1 MTAPQFRKFVQ
12 DELEK
17 PEVDPVQQGSQ
28 GPGGLSLL
36 FFLTTPN
43 RTQAMNFR
51 PAMTAVLAAVTMM
64 ATAVSSAQTVELKLA
79 DRLAQDHYVAR
90 YSTNFWIE
98 EVQKATGGIVKITRY
113 PSERLGKSKDM
124 MTLAKSGITDIG
136 EFVPGYLGDPLLL
149 STVAELPGIL
159 PNACAASLAYEQLAK
174 PGGFIDKTELAPQGL
189 RLLYVVG
196 LPAYQLFTSKKF
208 DSLSTMSGLKIR
220 SSGPAMD
227 AGLRVLG
234 MVPIRMS
241 AAELGESFSRGTVD
255 GMAFPSASVFT
266 YDLQGK
272 TKYGTS
278 DLSFGSSITFY
289 AISIKVW
296 DKLPPAVQKAMVEAG
311 DKTTRH
317 ACSLIDKEEQD
328 AIKKLVAGS
337 NMTAVSLNTADRKKF
352 DDQLSTVAQEWADAA
367 DKRGRR
373 GSDALKAFRDAVKP
387 YR

>member
-1 MTAPQFRKFVQ
+1 VSF
-12 DELEK
+12 
-17 PEVDPVQQGSQ
+17 
-28 GPGGLSLL
+28 
-36 FFLTTPN
+36 N
-43 RTQAMNFR
+43 RTIATSL
-51 PAMTAVLAAVTMM
+51 AAAACVVLAG
-64 ATAVSSAQTVELKLA
+64 TAAAAAEPVELKLA

-90 YSTNFWIE
+90 YSSNYWID
-98 EVQKATGGIVKITRY
+98 EVQKASGGAVKITRY

-124 MTLAKSGITDIG
+124 MTLVKAGITDIG

-159 PNACAASLAYEQLAK
+159 PNACTASLAYEQLAK

-189 RLLYVVG
+189 HMLYVVG

-208 DSLSTMSGLKIR
+208 DNLATMSGLKIR

-234 MVPIRMS
+234 MVPIRMG
-241 AAELGESFSRGTVD
+241 AAELSESFSRGTVD
-255 GMAFPSASVFT
+255 GMAFPGASVFT

-289 AISIKVW
+289 AISTKVW
-296 DKLPPAVQKAMVEAG
+296 DKLAPAVQKIMTEAG

-317 ACSLIDKEEQD
+317 ACTLIDQEEQD
-328 AIKKLVAGS
+328 AIKKLVSGS
-337 NMTAVSLNTADRKKF
+337 NMTVVTLSPADRKKF
-352 DDQLSTVAQEWADAA
+352 DDQLAGVAQEWADAA
-367 DKRGRR
+367 DKRGRK
-373 GSDALKAFRDAVKP
+373 GSEALKVFREAVKA

>member
-1 MTAPQFRKFVQ
+1 MK
-12 DELEK
+12 
-17 PEVDPVQQGSQ
+17 
-28 GPGGLSLL
+28 
-36 FFLTTPN
+36 
-43 RTQAMNFR
+43 NFILGC
-51 PAMTAVLAAVTMM
+51 AAAVSALAAGN
-64 ATAVSSAQTVELKLA
+64 AGAQTIELKLA

-90 YSTNFWIE
+90 YSTNYWIE
-98 EVQKATGGIVKITRY
+98 EVQKTTKGAVTIQRY

-124 MTLAKSGITDIG
+124 MTLTKSGIADIG

-174 PGGFIDKTELAPQGL
+174 PGGFIDRTELAPQGL

-208 DSLSTMSGLKIR
+208 DNLASMKGLKIR

-255 GMAFPSASVFT
+255 GMAFPGASVFT

-272 TKYGTS
+272 TKYGTK

-289 AISIKVW
+289 AISTKAW
-296 DKLPPAVQKAMVEAG
+296 DKLPPALQKTMTEIG
-311 DKTTRH
+311 EKTTRR
-317 ACSLIDKEEQD
+317 ACELIDKEEQE
-328 AIKKLVAGS
+328 AIQKLVSGS
-337 NMTAVSLNTADRKKF
+337 NMTVVSLNPADRRKF
-352 DDQLSTVAQEWADAA
+352 DAELSTVAKEWADAA
-367 DKRGRR
+367 DKRGRK
-373 GSDALKAFRDAVKP
+373 GSEALKAFQDAVKP